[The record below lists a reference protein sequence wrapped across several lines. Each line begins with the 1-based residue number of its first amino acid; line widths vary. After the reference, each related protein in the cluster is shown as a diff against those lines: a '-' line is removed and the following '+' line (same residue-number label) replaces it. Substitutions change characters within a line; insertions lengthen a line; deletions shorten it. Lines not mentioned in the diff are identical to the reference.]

1 MLATVPLQ
9 QQVAVFPEGGTTS
22 LQQTVYTRRVIH
34 ETSHDRKSLQAIN
47 PITITAEMATYRRRI
62 MRNLRE
68 LFRWLGVIRV
78 LLIAPP
84 QFRIIMDASKDG
96 SN

>member
-34 ETSHDRKSLQAIN
+34 ESSHERKSLQAY
-47 PITITAEMATYRRRI
+47 TITAEMATYGRRI